1 MKNKS
6 LPTQLA
12 LAIRGFFADHLPRVR
27 GMSAHTI
34 HSYRDSL
41 VLLLRFVAFLRR
53 KDIAALDFD
62 NIGPDEVLAFLDHLE
77 DARRNTASTRNVRLA
92 AIHAFFRYTA
102 AQHPDRLEQCQRIL
116 GIPFKRSRSRTVEY
130 LELEEIHAILSAI
143 NRSKPTGR
151 RDYALIVTMFNTGA
165 RVHEVVDV
173 RANDLQLIKPFQVR
187 LRGKGG
193 KTRTC
198 PLWPQTAAML
208 RDLCKELAGGTDL
221 PATAP
226 VFRNRYGSRIS
237 RFGVLYVLQKYV
249 ALARVTMPTLAK
261 KRLHPHSMRHSTAVH
276 LLKSG
281 VDIVTV
287 SHWLGHASITTTNRY
302 AAIDLEMKR
311 QALAKMEPLDG
322 FEVPPT
328 WRTDSSI
335 MDWLESL

>member
-1 MKNKS
+1 MKKKQ

-12 LAIRGFFADHLPRVR
+12 RAIKGFFADHLPRVR

-41 VLLLRFVAFLRR
+41 VLLLRFVAFSRR
-53 KDIAALDFD
+53 KDTAALDFD
-62 NIGPDEVLAFLDHLE
+62 DIGPDEVLAFLDHLE
-77 DARRNTASTRNVRLA
+77 DTRRNAASTRNVRLA
-92 AIHAFFRYTA
+92 AVHAFVRYAA

-116 GIPFKRSRSRTVEY
+116 GIPFKRSRPRTIDY

-151 RDYALIVTMFNTGA
+151 RDHALIAMMFNTGA
-165 RVHEVVDV
+165 RVNEVIGV
-173 RANDLQLIKPFQVR
+173 RANDLQLIKPFQVV

-198 PLWPQTAAML
+198 PLWPQTAALL
-208 RDLCKELAGGTDL
+208 RELCTELSLDERS
-221 PATAP
+221 TAP
-226 VFRNRYGSRIS
+226 VFRNRFGSRIS
-237 RFGVLYVLQKYV
+237 RFGVLYVLRKYI

-287 SHWLGHASITTTNRY
+287 SHWLGHASINTTNQY

-311 QALAKMEPLDG
+311 QALARVEPPDKVEL
-322 FEVPPT
+322 PPT
-328 WRTDSSI
+328 WRTDSTI
-335 MDWLESL
+335 TEWLESL